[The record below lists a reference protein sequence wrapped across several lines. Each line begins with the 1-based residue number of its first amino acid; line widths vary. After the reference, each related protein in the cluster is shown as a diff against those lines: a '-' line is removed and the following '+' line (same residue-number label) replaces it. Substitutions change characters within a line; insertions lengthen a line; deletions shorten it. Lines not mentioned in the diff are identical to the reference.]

1 MYTIKRKSTF
11 CLIGNGC
18 VVGSTSQNISNLLD
32 VRLMMPNNVRS
43 LSLYDCVAYQKP
55 VKIYTGKDAARK
67 SLADFLELHPE
78 EKLEAHARLVEIF
91 LVGKEHLKLAASTDE
106 KKCVGSHGD
115 VGETRGYCIN
125 FSSVRSRYAQFLYH
139 HACKPT
145 HFVPRLKSLN
155 HR

>member
-67 SLADFLELHPE
+67 SLADFLSCTLKRNS
-78 EKLEAHARLVEIF
+78 KLMQGLWRFF
-91 LVGKEHLKLAASTDE
+91 LLA
-106 KKCVGSHGD
+106 KN
-115 VGETRGYCIN
+115 I
-125 FSSVRSRYAQFLYH
+125 
-139 HACKPT
+139 
-145 HFVPRLKSLN
+145 
-155 HR
+155 